1 MTSRARRRP
10 TDNEQ
15 ETNNMDNRKLIRKIE
30 KAAGVIIKAS
40 GNKSLHDTR
49 YEAYVSAYQI
59 VDGIR
64 AKRSWKD
71 TSSYMEEERGYAVRI
86 ALIKMADKL
95 NVIITDEERT
105 AVERAES
112 ANWQARMDLYCP
124 PR

>member
-1 MTSRARRRP
+1 
-10 TDNEQ
+10 
-15 ETNNMDNRKLIRKIE
+15 MDNRKLIRKIE

>member
-1 MTSRARRRP
+1 M
-10 TDNEQ
+10 
-15 ETNNMDNRKLIRKIE
+15 NNRNLIRKIE
-30 KAAGVIIKAS
+30 KAAGVYINYS
-40 GNKSLHDTR
+40 TNKTAHDTR

-64 AKRSWKD
+64 AKRSTKD
-71 TSSYMEEERGYAVRI
+71 TFSWMAEERGYAVRN
-86 ALIKMADKL
+86 ALIKMADEL

-112 ANWQARMDLYCP
+112 ASWDARMDLYCP